1 VSEHRLLLTAG
12 DAAVITAGVL
22 VALWLWTLT
31 AGTPMSPRFVRTNAP
46 WLLAIPAWLL
56 CLAPSRGVRTALS
69 LDRTLT
75 ALLQAAA
82 LLLVAYLTLYF
93 YSGRQA
99 LPRLV
104 ALYILWEGLLLTL
117 AWRLVYI
124 WLFTQTAFRRRLLI
138 LGAGPGAEIVR
149 QMVGTELRDASIVAA
164 VDPTAPPAPPDAT
177 SASHDLER
185 ILGTEAVSEIVLAP
199 DGPMDPG
206 LVQAL
211 LHAQQRG
218 VDLVSMPALYEMVR
232 QRVPVDHLPDDWL
245 IGSLL
250 DTVRSRDASR
260 VLKRAADVAGGLAGL
275 VVYAAAWPIIALAIR
290 LGSPGPIHYS
300 QVRVGQAG
308 HPFRLVKFRTMV
320 PDAEANGPR
329 WANANDPRV
338 TRVGRFLRRTRLDEL
353 PQVLNVVRGEMS
365 LVGPRPERPE
375 FVAWLEREIPFY
387 GARLMIRPGLTG
399 WAQVNHPY
407 GESML
412 DAKAKLE
419 YDLYYIKHRSML
431 FDLRILFRTVWTILR
446 LKGT

>member
-1 VSEHRLLLTAG
+1 
-12 DAAVITAGVL
+12 
-22 VALWLWTLT
+22 
-31 AGTPMSPRFVRTNAP
+31 
-46 WLLAIPAWLL
+46 
-56 CLAPSRGVRTALS
+56 
-69 LDRTLT
+69 
-75 ALLQAAA
+75 
-82 LLLVAYLTLYF
+82 
-93 YSGRQA
+93 
-99 LPRLV
+99 
-104 ALYILWEGLLLTL
+104 
-117 AWRLVYI
+117 
-124 WLFTQTAFRRRLLI
+124 
-138 LGAGPGAEIVR
+138 
-149 QMVGTELRDASIVAA
+149 
-164 VDPTAPPAPPDAT
+164 
-177 SASHDLER
+177 
-185 ILGTEAVSEIVLAP
+185 
-199 DGPMDPG
+199 MDPG